1 MWALGHACLPF
12 PHALTAAQYMVTW
25 AMTASPSRMRWRL
38 RGPNGLS
45 AYYEADD
52 LRAFDGQA
60 LRAQVHGILAGAGVK
75 GAGRLADVII
85 RRLRR

>member
-1 MWALGHACLPF
+1 M
-12 PHALTAAQYMVTW
+12 
-25 AMTASPSRMRWRL
+25 L

-45 AYYEADD
+45 AYYEAHD

-60 LRAQVHGILAGAGVK
+60 LRAEVHGILAGAGVE
-75 GAGRLADVII
+75 GAERLADVII

>member
-1 MWALGHACLPF
+1 
-12 PHALTAAQYMVTW
+12 
-25 AMTASPSRMRWRL
+25 MRWML

>member
-1 MWALGHACLPF
+1 
-12 PHALTAAQYMVTW
+12 
-25 AMTASPSRMRWRL
+25 MRWML

-45 AYYEADD
+45 AYYEAHD
-52 LRAFDGQA
+52 LRAFDWQA
-60 LRAQVHGILAGAGVK
+60 LRAEVHGILAGAGVK

>member
-1 MWALGHACLPF
+1 
-12 PHALTAAQYMVTW
+12 
-25 AMTASPSRMRWRL
+25 MRWML
-38 RGPNGLS
+38 RCPNGLS

-60 LRAQVHGILAGAGVK
+60 LRAEVHGILAGAGVK
-75 GAGRLADVII
+75 GAGRLADMII